1 MSTRR
6 KGFTLVELLVVIAI
20 IGILMAML
28 LPAVQQVREAARRTD
43 CANRLRQCVLAT
55 HNYHDSNKRLPPAAL
70 FSEMVMT
77 DAIAL
82 LFEHQWTSAL
92 GMCMPYL
99 EMNQLYTLMPPIAF
113 DAYSDLTDYV
123 DANGNQIYAY
133 CLFMENNDILLNTRV
148 PDFECPSD
156 SINDVDYIR
165 PSVGFDLSLT
175 GYAPIWDGQTNDDM
189 DWSGWL
195 VYFADADFRVYR
207 TNYISCIGAHGHT
220 IGPERTRWRGAMAP
234 RSKVTL
240 ETVQDGTSRTIMMGE
255 NIGGIFNYARGRDID
270 DDDVTNI
277 EEGWGWSWLYGGL
290 GQGRGNI
297 PYDTARLEDDIN
309 GFGEGTDDEVEEQTI
324 TMLGNTRHSPTRG
337 FGATHPAG
345 VNVGLCDGSV
355 HNLNRAINW
364 VTLYELC
371 GARDGGIPLNY

>member
-1 MSTRR
+1 
-6 KGFTLVELLVVIAI
+6 
-20 IGILMAML
+20 
-28 LPAVQQVREAARRTD
+28 
-43 CANRLRQCVLAT
+43 
-55 HNYHDSNKRLPPAAL
+55 
-70 FSEMVMT
+70 
-77 DAIAL
+77 
-82 LFEHQWTSAL
+82 
-92 GMCMPYL
+92 
-99 EMNQLYTLMPPIAF
+99 
-113 DAYSDLTDYV
+113 TDYV
-123 DANGNQIYAY
+123 DAMGNQIYAY

-175 GYAPIWDGQTNDDM
+175 GYAPIWDGTTNDDM

-195 VYFADADFRVYR
+195 VYFDDADFRVYR

-220 IGPERTRWRGAMAP
+220 IGPERTRWRGCMAP

-255 NIGGIFNYARGRDID
+255 NIGGIFNYARGVDID
-270 DDDVTNI
+270 DDDVTNT

-290 GQGRGNI
+290 AQGRGNI
-297 PYDTARLEDDIN
+297 PYDTARLEDDID
-309 GFGEGTDDEVEEQTI
+309 GYGENTDDEVEEQTI
-324 TMLGNTRHSPTRG
+324 TMLGNTRHAPTRG

-345 VNVGLCDGSV
+345 VNIGLADGSV
-355 HNLNRAINW
+355 HNLNRAVNW